1 MITNRVAKADS
12 YPLHRFENILAVLPN
27 VSYYSKLDLSQAYQE
42 LVVDEAAQELLTINT
57 HCGLFKVKQPAAP
70 GLFQRVMETVLQ
82 RIPSIVVYLD
92 DILVV
97 GSNRKEHDK

>member
-1 MITNRVAKADS
+1 LVA
-12 YPLHRFENILAVLPN
+12 LPN
-27 VSYYSKLDLSQAYQE
+27 ASYYSKLDLSQVYQQ

-57 HCGLFKVKQPAAP
+57 HHGLFKVKRLAFSISAAP